1 MNVLLVT
8 DLSQAGLKSVEGM
21 CSCGASGFGHVTLLH
36 VIDLDPY
43 TAGGSMPGIREW
55 AGAALEGAATD
66 LRACGFDVD
75 TRIELGPA
83 VDTIHSVADDVAADL
98 VVTTNLGK
106 GAVTGRLLGSTAE
119 RLAFATH
126 RPVLI
131 ERVGHDGE
139 QWCRR
144 GGGSP
149 FARILLGVDL
159 DDGTASLI
167 QKAGTMPGIQQL
179 KVVHVARDEDDRAS
193 AQEALDFA
201 AAAVPAGKAATTEI
215 VVGHTVETLLDQAR
229 EWDASAVAVGSCT
242 RGMLQRGVL
251 GSVARGV
258 TKHADRAVLILPPA

>member
-8 DLSQAGLKSVEGM
+8 DLSEPGLKSVEGM
-21 CSCGASGFGHVTLLH
+21 CACEASGFEKVTLLH

-43 TAGGSMPGIREW
+43 TAGGSVPQIAEW
-55 AGAALEGAATD
+55 AGSELDRAAAG
-66 LRACGFDVD
+66 LRERGFVADARVE
-75 TRIELGPA
+75 IGPA

-139 QWCRR
+139 RWCRR

-149 FARILLGVDL
+149 FVRILLGVDL

-179 KVVHVARDEDDRAS
+179 KVVHVAHDEDDRAT
-193 AQEALDFA
+193 AQESLDHA
-201 AAAVPAGKAATTEI
+201 VAAVPAGKAAAATVAI
-215 VVGHTVETLLDQAR
+215 GRTVEALLEQAR
-229 EWDASAVAVGSCT
+229 EWGASAIAVGSCT
-242 RGMLQRGVL
+242 RGMLQRGLL

-258 TKHADRAVLILPPA
+258 ARHADRAVLLLPPA